1 MLPVELNKNDSA
13 KIMQSDSA
21 NRFVCRR
28 CGKCCRE
35 PGYVYLTA
43 ADVDRIAAFL
53 AMDVHVFT
61 AQYTRLP
68 PERRGLSLNEKDDR
82 SCVFLDAQG
91 RCAIQAVKPAQC
103 AAFPHGWKYKEM
115 QGVCE
120 GWKALGGTGSTPSAA
135 L

>member
-1 MLPVELNKNDSA
+1 MNWRRTPDCLRIMLPVELNKNDSA

-91 RCAIQAVKPAQC
+91 RYGQVGRSYPSTACTSPHNPA
-103 AAFPHGWKYKEM
+103 ATATSP
-115 QGVCE
+115 
-120 GWKALGGTGSTPSAA
+120 TP
-135 L
+135 